1 MVLVCGMVFIA
12 SSACSLKGQMKRLKG
27 KIDFEKTEIIAS
39 DIGIADGSDELIVAV
54 QLKNSDNSVVSE
66 YRPEYDIVQGTVAFK
81 GPCTAS
87 TDMGISVCILK
98 AIQPGTKK
106 LRLLNAK
113 VGLEKEVLFALRGT
127 SSTSGLV
134 AGSDVQV
141 GTNGGYKANVSVGP
155 WVSSAAVPT
164 NSGYKVF
171 LSVQGSM
178 DSRHAD

>member
-1 MVLVCGMVFIA
+1 V
-12 SSACSLKGQMKRLKG
+12 
-27 KIDFEKTEIIAS
+27 
-39 DIGIADGSDELIVAV
+39 VA
-54 QLKNSDNSVVSE
+54 E
-66 YRPEYDIVQGTVAFK
+66 YRPEYDIVSGSVAYK
-81 GPCTAS
+81 GPCTTS

-113 VGLEKEVLFALRGT
+113 IGLEKEVLFALRGT
-127 SSTSGLV
+127 ASTSGLV
-134 AGSDVQV
+134 AGSDVQL